1 MIKKIKGSL
10 FIKVFITTAI
20 LLTGV
25 SFLVYLILA
34 WYTPKTYS
42 NTLNATLDEQTKI
55 FISEISQMPMEETGG
70 IFDNFLDYQNV
81 DRMELFEENGNRI
94 NLPTERSADNDV
106 VIETKAWGN
115 EDNNAPIISNS
126 YTVSFLGKNT
136 NYTLVVYGA
145 AGQVAELQRAFQKV
159 FPLLAFIVFCVSLV
173 TGWIFSHLITKPVL
187 KISRISKEM
196 SELQFEWQ
204 LDEQRT
210 DELGILA
217 KSLNYLSQKLNVTLN
232 DLQAANRKLEL
243 DIEHEKA
250 LEQARTNFFSAVSHE
265 LKTPITI
272 IKGQLEGIPN
282 VSQKVVV
289 SFIYIQ
295 RKDGVYFMST
305 KKLLTLALGSAL
317 LVGVV
322 AGCSSSV
329 NIPSDN
335 NTTKNVSYQAQTV
348 SDTENAANDSTTAE
362 LPGGSVDYSIYEPY
376 GLSYDQENYYF
387 TYNGNVVRF
396 FNDPIAGAS
405 FTNFFSGTVDIEADR
420 DEENN
425 LVGIKECSKENYD
438 RHTQKHNNF
447 NPTDT
452 SLSTVQKGEST
463 PQLWLKDYADY
474 GITYN
479 EQSGGWYYNNQ
490 RIKILLDS
498 EQAVV
503 YTDEENGVCVTIS
516 RDGNHQ
522 ISEIKEI
529 SETDAQSLMLKNN
542 PIGEDYTSQE

>member
-145 AGQVAELQRAFQKV
+145 AGQVAE
-159 FPLLAFIVFCVSLV
+159 
-173 TGWIFSHLITKPVL
+173 
-187 KISRISKEM
+187 ISRISKEM

-272 IKGQLEGIPN
+272 IKGQLEGMLLGIGP
-282 VSQKVVV
+282 
-289 SFIYIQ
+289 Y
-295 RKDGVYFMST
+295 KDHERY
-305 KKLLTLALGSAL
+305 LTRSLE
-317 LVGVV
+317 
-322 AGCSSSV
+322 
-329 NIPSDN
+329 IT
-335 NTTKNVSYQAQTV
+335 NTLETMVQ
-348 SDTENAANDSTTAE
+348 
-362 LPGGSVDYSIYEPY
+362 
-376 GLSYDQENYYF
+376 
-387 TYNGNVVRF
+387 
-396 FNDPIAGAS
+396 
-405 FTNFFSGTVDIEADR
+405 DI
-420 DEENN
+420 
-425 LVGIKECSKENYD
+425 L
-438 RHTQKHNNF
+438 
-447 NPTDT
+447 
-452 SLSTVQKGEST
+452 
-463 PQLWLKDYADY
+463 
-474 GITYN
+474 
-479 EQSGGWYYNNQ
+479 
-490 RIKILLDS
+490 
-498 EQAVV
+498 
-503 YTDEENGVCVTIS
+503 TIS
-516 RDGNHQ
+516 RLETAGADFKKDHLDCVQIIKAYLNETADLIAEKDLQIHLDILPSAFINGNKMLVEKVFSNLIGNAIKYSPQRADIWISVLMKHEQIVFSVENAGVHIPENSIPRLFDAFYRVEQSRSRKTGGSGLGLYIVQEILHQ
-522 ISEIKEI
+522 YGSECTVCNTQAGVKFSFII
-529 SETDAQSLMLKNN
+529 
-542 PIGEDYTSQE
+542 

>member
-272 IKGQLEGIPN
+272 IKGQLEGMLLGIGP
-282 VSQKVVV
+282 
-289 SFIYIQ
+289 Y
-295 RKDGVYFMST
+295 KDHERY
-305 KKLLTLALGSAL
+305 LTRSLE
-317 LVGVV
+317 
-322 AGCSSSV
+322 
-329 NIPSDN
+329 IT
-335 NTTKNVSYQAQTV
+335 NTLETMVQ
-348 SDTENAANDSTTAE
+348 
-362 LPGGSVDYSIYEPY
+362 
-376 GLSYDQENYYF
+376 
-387 TYNGNVVRF
+387 
-396 FNDPIAGAS
+396 
-405 FTNFFSGTVDIEADR
+405 DI
-420 DEENN
+420 
-425 LVGIKECSKENYD
+425 L
-438 RHTQKHNNF
+438 
-447 NPTDT
+447 
-452 SLSTVQKGEST
+452 
-463 PQLWLKDYADY
+463 
-474 GITYN
+474 
-479 EQSGGWYYNNQ
+479 
-490 RIKILLDS
+490 
-498 EQAVV
+498 
-503 YTDEENGVCVTIS
+503 TIS
-516 RDGNHQ
+516 RLETAGADFKKDHLDCVQ
-522 ISEIKEI
+522 IIKAYLN
-529 SETDAQSLMLKNN
+529 ETADLIAEKDLQ
-542 PIGEDYTSQE
+542 IHAIIIRIV

>member
-1 MIKKIKGSL
+1 MTS
-10 FIKVFITTAI
+10 
-20 LLTGV
+20 V
-25 SFLVYLILA
+25 S
-34 WYTPKTYS
+34 
-42 NTLNATLDEQTKI
+42 
-55 FISEISQMPMEETGG
+55 
-70 IFDNFLDYQNV
+70 
-81 DRMELFEENGNRI
+81 
-94 NLPTERSADNDV
+94 
-106 VIETKAWGN
+106 
-115 EDNNAPIISNS
+115 
-126 YTVSFLGKNT
+126 
-136 NYTLVVYGA
+136 
-145 AGQVAELQRAFQKV
+145 
-159 FPLLAFIVFCVSLV
+159 LAFCIPSAVASMIVNSFSSIVFS
-173 TGWIFSHLITKPVL
+173 I
-187 KISRISKEM
+187 
-196 SELQFEWQ
+196 
-204 LDEQRT
+204 
-210 DELGILA
+210 
-217 KSLNYLSQKLNVTLN
+217 
-232 DLQAANRKLEL
+232 LEL

-272 IKGQLEGIPN
+272 IKGQLEGMLLGIGP
-282 VSQKVVV
+282 
-289 SFIYIQ
+289 Y
-295 RKDGVYFMST
+295 KDHGVYFMST

-317 LVGVV
+317 LVGAV

-490 RIKILLDS
+490 RILISIQTDAYPYGAYCDVSLDA
-498 EQAVV
+498 ENKDDMVDFNIGDEVIV
-503 YTDEENGVCVTIS
+503 YY
-516 RDGNHQ
+516 DGNIAESYPLQ
-522 ISEIKEI
+522 INTVYAI
-529 SETDAQSLMLKNN
+529 SLKDPAN
-542 PIGEDYTSQE
+542 

>member
-1 MIKKIKGSL
+1 MQKILVVEDDFDIRELLQNFLQEAGYEVATANDGIEALSL
-10 FIKVFITTAI
+10 FSGQRYDLIILDI
-20 LLTGV
+20 LLPKIDGYGV
-25 SFLVYLILA
+25 CELIR
-34 WYTPKTYS
+34 KQS
-42 NTLNATLDEQTKI
+42 
-55 FISEISQMPMEETGG
+55 
-70 IFDNFLDYQNV
+70 
-81 DRMELFEENGNRI
+81 
-94 NLPTERSADNDV
+94 DV
-106 VIETKAWGN
+106 
-115 EDNNAPIISNS
+115 PIIMLTALSGEEDQIRG
-126 YTVSFLGKNT
+126 LD
-136 NYTLVVYGA
+136 L
-145 AGQVAELQRAFQKV
+145 QVDDY
-159 FPLLAFIVFCVSLV
+159 
-173 TGWIFSHLITKPVL
+173 ITKPFSMPILLRKIAAVL
-187 KISRISKEM
+187 RRSKRGEDEKPQIITYGNLLLNCDSYAATVDGSDFELTQKEFEILRELLTHQGRI
-196 SELQFEWQ
+196 LTRQNL
-204 LDEQRT
+204 LD
-210 DELGILA
+210 
-217 KSLNYLSQKLNVTLN
+217 
-232 DLQAANRKLEL
+232 
-243 DIEHEKA
+243 
-250 LEQARTNFFSAVSHE
+250 
-265 LKTPITI
+265 
-272 IKGQLEGIPN
+272 
-282 VSQKVVV
+282 
-289 SFIYIQ
+289 
-295 RKDGVYFMST
+295 KDGVYFMST

>member
-1 MIKKIKGSL
+1 M
-10 FIKVFITTAI
+10 
-20 LLTGV
+20 
-25 SFLVYLILA
+25 
-34 WYTPKTYS
+34 
-42 NTLNATLDEQTKI
+42 
-55 FISEISQMPMEETGG
+55 
-70 IFDNFLDYQNV
+70 
-81 DRMELFEENGNRI
+81 GNQ
-94 NLPTERSADNDV
+94 PA
-106 VIETKAWGN
+106 
-115 EDNNAPIISNS
+115 
-126 YTVSFLGKNT
+126 
-136 NYTLVVYGA
+136 
-145 AGQVAELQRAFQKV
+145 AFQ
-159 FPLLAFIVFCVSLV
+159 LHIN
-173 TGWIFSHLITKPVL
+173 H
-187 KISRISKEM
+187 
-196 SELQFEWQ
+196 
-204 LDEQRT
+204 
-210 DELGILA
+210 
-217 KSLNYLSQKLNVTLN
+217 KL
-232 DLQAANRKLEL
+232 
-243 DIEHEKA
+243 
-250 LEQARTNFFSAVSHE
+250 
-265 LKTPITI
+265 
-272 IKGQLEGIPN
+272 IPN

-447 NPTDT
+447 NPSITGVVEEVYNNSILISIQTDAYPYGAYCDV
-452 SLSTVQKGEST
+452 SLDAENKDDMVDFNIGDEVIVYYDGNIAESYPLQINTVYAIS
-463 PQLWLKDYADY
+463 LKDPA
-474 GITYN
+474 N
-479 EQSGGWYYNNQ
+479 
-490 RIKILLDS
+490 
-498 EQAVV
+498 
-503 YTDEENGVCVTIS
+503 
-516 RDGNHQ
+516 
-522 ISEIKEI
+522 
-529 SETDAQSLMLKNN
+529 
-542 PIGEDYTSQE
+542 